1 MIDEKENVVMSTQR
15 ELFEA
20 DLKTALRAAAKAYD
34 RKRFVVVG
42 SASILASHPDAPGY
56 LRLSADIDMFPLR
69 KLKTETFKP
78 GDDLVGQASEFEHE
92 NDFYVERV
100 GDWTMLSQPA
110 GWLERCVQF
119 KVDHITGYCLSP
131 IDLAYNK
138 TEAGRKKDIDF
149 VAGMINEGIIGR
161 EELGIFIQSE
171 CPHPDLLPTVEKNFE
186 VVCAELDHV

>member
-1 MIDEKENVVMSTQR
+1 MITMQTPR

-20 DLKTALRAAAKAYD
+20 DLKTALVAASMAYD
-34 RKRFVVVG
+34 RRSFVVVG

-78 GDDLVGQASEFEHE
+78 GDDLVGQASQFEDEHA
-92 NDFYVERV
+92 FYVERV
-100 GDWTMLSQPA
+100 GDWTMLSQPS
-110 GWLERCVQF
+110 GWLERCVKF
-119 KVDHITGYCLSP
+119 EVEGILGYCLDP

-149 VAGMINEGIIGR
+149 VAGMINEGIISR
-161 EELGIFIQSE
+161 EELADFIQTG
-171 CPHPDLLPTVEKNFE
+171 CPHPDLLPTVEKHFAL
-186 VVCAELDHV
+186 VCEELDEV